1 MPGES
6 HFGLIEWHVR
16 SARLGCTEGVL
27 VDLGAFPALIPGDGI
42 VEGVLLELDDKAM
55 AITDRLEGFHPD
67 RDRSLYLRKEVPVQ
81 LDESKQVT
89 AWIYEFSDPS
99 NIEDQPRLVVACQ
112 NGTLVYS
119 WRTSADHQSS

>member
-1 MPGES
+1 M
-6 HFGLIEWHVR
+6 
-16 SARLGCTEGVL
+16 
-27 VDLGAFPALIPGDGI
+27 
-42 VEGVLLELDDKAM
+42 LLELDDKAM